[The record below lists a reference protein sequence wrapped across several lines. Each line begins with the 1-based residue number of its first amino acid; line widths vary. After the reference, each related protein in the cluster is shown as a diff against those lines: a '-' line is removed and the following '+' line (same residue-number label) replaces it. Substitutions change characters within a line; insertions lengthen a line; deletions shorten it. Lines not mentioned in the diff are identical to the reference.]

1 MGQKVPPRR
10 GRPPA
15 YDRDEVVDKAQAL
28 FWRDGASGVSIDA
41 LSAAT
46 GLHKPSLYAAFGGKP
61 GLYLASLDAYIERGA
76 PDLSGA
82 LSTKPLSAALRAFF
96 EADLEVFCAGGAH
109 RGCFLIGTAIDAATE
124 DAEVRQRVE
133 DVFTG
138 LRRTLRARLETALAD
153 GDLGKDASLEALL
166 EVIFGTHVALAVAAR
181 AGSAKAELRKRC
193 ESVVWLFESFE
204 ARD

>member
-1 MGQKVPPRR
+1 MEQKRPPRR
-10 GRPPA
+10 GRPRA

-109 RGCFLIGTAIDAATE
+109 RGCFLIGTAIDAAAE
-124 DAEVRQRVE
+124 DAQVRERVE
-133 DVFTG
+133 GVFAG
-138 LRRTLRARLETALAD
+138 LRRTLRARLEEAVAD
-153 GDLGKDASLEALL
+153 GDLGENPSLDALL
-166 EVIFGTHVALAVAAR
+166 EIVFGTHVAIAVAAR
-181 AGSAKAELRKRC
+181 AGSPKAELRKRY
-193 ESVVWLFESFE
+193 ESVVRLFECFE
-204 ARD
+204 RRG

>member
-1 MGQKVPPRR
+1 MEQKTPSRR

-15 YDRDEVVDKAQAL
+15 YDRDKVVDKAQAL
-28 FWRDGASGVSIDA
+28 FWRDGAFGVSIDA

-82 LSTKPLSAALRAFF
+82 LTAKPLSGALRAFF

-109 RGCFLIGTAIDAATE
+109 RGCFLIGTAIDAAAE
-124 DAEVRQRVE
+124 DAEVRERVE
-133 DVFTG
+133 GVFAG
-138 LRRTLRARLETALAD
+138 LRQTLRARLETARGD
-153 GDLGKDASLEALL
+153 GDLGKDASLDALL
-166 EVIFGTHVALAVAAR
+166 EIVFGTHVALAVTAR
-181 AGSAKAELRKRC
+181 AGSTKPELRERY
-193 ESVVWLFESFE
+193 ESVVRLFECFE
-204 ARD
+204 RRG